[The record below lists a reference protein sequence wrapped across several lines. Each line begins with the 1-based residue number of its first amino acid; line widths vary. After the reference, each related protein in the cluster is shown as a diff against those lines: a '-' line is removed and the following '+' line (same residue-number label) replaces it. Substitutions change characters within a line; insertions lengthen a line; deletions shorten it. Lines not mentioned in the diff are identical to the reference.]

1 MAEAARLMFESIRM
15 VVKGPREKKEDKA
28 KG

>member
-1 MAEAARLMFESIRM
+1 MTDDTSLVFEPIGM
-15 VVKGPREKKEDKA
+15 VVEGPREKKEDKA